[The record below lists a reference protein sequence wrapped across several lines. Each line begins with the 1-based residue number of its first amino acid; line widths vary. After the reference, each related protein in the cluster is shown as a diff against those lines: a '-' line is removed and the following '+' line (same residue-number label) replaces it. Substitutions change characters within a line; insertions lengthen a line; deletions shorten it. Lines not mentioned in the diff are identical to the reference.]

1 MIETPKTT
9 LFDRV
14 RWLGSEIMLGTLI
27 AVLSIFTGVASFQG
41 SMSDSDQNK
50 YQNLGMQALTDANAE
65 YLTANQFIVYDFTM
79 YDSWYVTDDNAKAEY
94 YKASFSE
101 ALNTAIAKNE
111 EDPFSEEYY
120 TAMWAEA
127 NGMFDDADA
136 KFSLA
141 EEFNGRGDALQ
152 LVMLITAIGLAF
164 AAWASLLKEES
175 NMRLLFALLALVT
188 TVIGI
193 VMYLQ
198 VPIVVVPV

>member
-1 MIETPKTT
+1 MTETTKTT

-14 RWLGSEIMLGTLI
+14 RWLGSEILLGTLI

-65 YLTANQFIVYDFTM
+65 YLTANQFIVYDYTM
-79 YDSWYVTDDNAKAEY
+79 YDSWYVTEDETKAEY

-101 ALNTAIAKNE
+101 ALNTAIVKNE

-120 TAMWAEA
+120 AAMWAEA
-127 NGMFDDADA
+127 NGMFEDADA
-136 KFSLA
+136 KFALA

-188 TVIGI
+188 TVIGV

-198 VPIVVVPV
+198 VPTVVVPV

>member
-1 MIETPKTT
+1 MSEKHSPT
-9 LFDRV
+9 LLDRV

-50 YQNLGMQALTDANAE
+50 YQNEGMQKLTDANAE
-65 YLTANQFIVYDFTM
+65 YLTANQYIVYDYTLF
-79 YDSWYVTDDNAKAEY
+79 DSWYVTEDETKAEY
-94 YKASFSE
+94 YKSSFSE
-101 ALNTAIAKNE
+101 SLNTAIAANE
-111 EDPFSEEYY
+111 EDPFSEQYY
-120 TAMWAEA
+120 TDMYAEA
-127 NGMFDDADA
+127 NGMFDEADA

-188 TVIGI
+188 TAIG
-193 VMYLQ
+193 VLAYLQ
-198 VPIVVVPV
+198 VPVVVVPV